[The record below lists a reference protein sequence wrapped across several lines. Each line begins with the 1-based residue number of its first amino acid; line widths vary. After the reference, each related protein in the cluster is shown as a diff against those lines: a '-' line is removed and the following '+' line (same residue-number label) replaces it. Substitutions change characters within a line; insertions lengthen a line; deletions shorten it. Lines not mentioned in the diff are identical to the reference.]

1 MANFQIRFNK
11 SRGSINRG
19 TLDHVWRVFADG
31 KEYICKNVKINVP
44 SYGAETD
51 GDWSICC
58 TGEMLINRETSTIEI
73 VEKL

>member
-11 SRGSINRG
+11 SRGEPNRG
-19 TLDHVWRVFADG
+19 TMDHVWRVFKDG
-31 KEYICKNVKINVP
+31 KEYICKNIIIDVS

-58 TGEMLINRETSTIEI
+58 EGEMIVDRETSTIKI
-73 VEKL
+73 VKNI